1 MKFAPMDKVKFKTAS
16 HLNKLR
22 TLKKRVPELDDPL
35 LDECWEFE
43 EDGLRQ
49 FDWEENYEFV
59 ARPKHFNWD

>member
-1 MKFAPMDKVKFKTAS
+1 MKFAPMDKVKLKTAS
-16 HLNKLR
+16 HFNKLR

-35 LDECWEFE
+35 LGEYWEFE
-43 EDGLRQ
+43 EDGLKQ